1 MAAAL
6 PRAYREQGPPSV
18 EELLVHAERI
28 SERHQVVMRTAVA
41 LARAPL
47 ATGVQ
52 RATARALA
60 DAGAHIAQ
68 ALAAVSRAGA
78 MAARLHEVDGLEGP
92 IADNVRG
99 RAGLGLNMA
108 LSRTR
113 LALADASDGLR
124 LQARTSHSEALPA
137 RRRAAVARSTAT
149 ARAASALPAAAPLT
163 ASVLPAPAAAP
174 RR

>member
-1 MAAAL
+1 M
-6 PRAYREQGPPSV
+6 

-28 SERHQVVMRTAVA
+28 SERHQVVMRTAAA

-47 ATGVQ
+47 ATGAQ

-92 IADNVRG
+92 VAEHVRG

-113 LALADASDGLR
+113 LALADAGDGLR
-124 LQARTSHSEALPA
+124 LQARAGRSEALPA
-137 RRRAAVARSTAT
+137 RRGAAVARSTAV
-149 ARAASALPAAAPLT
+149 RAASALPAAAPSV
-163 ASVLPAPAAAP
+163 APVLPAPAAAQ

>member
-1 MAAAL
+1 M
-6 PRAYREQGPPSV
+6 

-28 SERHQVVMRTAVA
+28 GERHRVVTRTAVA
-41 LARAPL
+41 LAQAPL
-47 ATGVQ
+47 ATSVQ

-60 DAGAHIAQ
+60 DAAAHIAQ

-78 MAARLHEVDGLEGP
+78 MAARLHEVDGLDGP
-92 IADNVRG
+92 VAENVRG

-124 LQARTSHSEALPA
+124 LQARAGRTETLPA
-137 RRRAAVARSTAT
+137 RRRAAVARSTA
-149 ARAASALPAAAPLT
+149 ARSASSLPSAAPPAAPFPP
-163 ASVLPAPAAAP
+163 ASAAAP